1 MTAKPAQRR
10 ASPAAAPARKPASWP
25 AFLIASVVFVLCA
38 ATVMPFLPDDSFI
51 SFRYAEHLVDGYGLT
66 FNIGEAPVEAYSNFL
81 WIVVCAA
88 LYQAGLNLPAVTP
101 YAGIVLGLA
110 SLYVLWT
117 LCRRRAPRWTQQL
130 PPLVALASFGPF
142 VIYAVSGLETALF
155 AFLLLVVVKY
165 GEDVAA
171 APGWRPLAALTT
183 TGFLVSL
190 TRPEGMVVFPVV
202 LALVGWETRRKE
214 GFRRGLRA
222 IAIAAAVFVVATVAY
237 HAWRVSYFG
246 EWLPTPFL
254 SKGAEG
260 QSLASGWYKNLQRYF
275 VNWAY
280 FSPPQGY
287 VFLALLGLGV
297 AGARAASLQGV
308 RAPGDR
314 IALAVGLVLI
324 AVYAN
329 FVDWMPGM
337 RYHAPLAGVLLI
349 PTSQLHHLLPVGVWQ
364 SASTVHLKRFAA
376 LMAVLLLGSAVNLS
390 HLRVAAEK
398 LSDSGRLCYV
408 PLGEWAR
415 ATLPAGALLAIGDVG
430 AVPYYSRLRTLDI
443 HPESLTDAYISR
455 RSFSPE
461 YVMTKR
467 PDMVALSVRGVF
479 RARMDP
485 LHFEL
490 YSSADFQ
497 REYGFVGTVR
507 SQWHDDR
514 SFWVFVRRDL
524 PMTEAQLRALP
535 KGIGGH
541 VHTRF
546 DR

>member
-1 MTAKPAQRR
+1 MTVKPAQRR
-10 ASPAAAPARKPASWP
+10 ASPAATPASSSWP
-25 AFLIASVVFVLCA
+25 AFLAASVVFVLCA
-38 ATVMPFLPDDSFI
+38 AAIMPFLPDDSFI
-51 SFRYAEHLVDGYGLT
+51 SFRYAEHLVDGHGLT
-66 FNIGEAPVEAYSNFL
+66 FNIGEPPVEAYSNFL

-88 LYQAGLNLPAVTP
+88 LYRVGLNLPAATP
-101 YAGIVLGLA
+101 YAGIALGLA

-117 LCRRRAPRWTQQL
+117 LCRRRAPLWTQQL
-130 PPLVALASFGPF
+130 PPLLALASFGPF

-155 AFLLLVVVKY
+155 AFLLLLVVKL

-202 LALVGWETRRKE
+202 LALVVWETRRQE
-214 GFRRGLRA
+214 GVRRGLRS
-222 IAIAAAVFVVATVAY
+222 IAIAAAVFGVATVLY

-287 VFLALLGLGV
+287 AFLALLGLGV
-297 AGARAASLQGV
+297 AGVRLQGA

-349 PTSQLHHLLPVGVWQ
+349 PACQLHHVFPRAVWQ
-364 SASTVHLKRFAA
+364 SAHLKRFAA
-376 LMAVLLLGSAVNLS
+376 LAAVLVLGSAVNLS
-390 HLRVAAEK
+390 HLRVAVEK
-398 LSDSGRLCYV
+398 LRDSGRLCYV

-415 ATLPAGALLAIGDVG
+415 ATMPAGALLAIGDVG

-443 HPESLTDAYISR
+443 HPQSLTDAYISR
-455 RSFSPE
+455 GSFSPE

-467 PDMVALSVRGVF
+467 PDVVALSVRGVF

-485 LHFEL
+485 LHYAL
-490 YSSADFQ
+490 YQSEGFQ

-507 SQWHDDR
+507 SHWHDDR
-514 SFWVFVRRDL
+514 SFWVFVRRDI

>member
-1 MTAKPAQRR
+1 
-10 ASPAAAPARKPASWP
+10 
-25 AFLIASVVFVLCA
+25 
-38 ATVMPFLPDDSFI
+38 
-51 SFRYAEHLVDGYGLT
+51 
-66 FNIGEAPVEAYSNFL
+66 
-81 WIVVCAA
+81 
-88 LYQAGLNLPAVTP
+88 
-101 YAGIVLGLA
+101 
-110 SLYVLWT
+110 
-117 LCRRRAPRWTQQL
+117 
-130 PPLVALASFGPF
+130 
-142 VIYAVSGLETALF
+142 
-155 AFLLLVVVKY
+155 
-165 GEDVAA
+165 
-171 APGWRPLAALTT
+171 
-183 TGFLVSL
+183 
-190 TRPEGMVVFPVV
+190 VV
-202 LALVGWETRRKE
+202 LALVVWEMRQKE
-214 GFRRGLRA
+214 GFRRALRS
-222 IAIAAAVFVVATVAY
+222 IAVAAAAFTVATVLY

-287 VFLALLGLGV
+287 AFLALLGLGV
-297 AGARAASLQGV
+297 AGVRAARLQGV

-349 PTSQLHHLLPVGVWQ
+349 PSCQLHRMLPVAAWQ
-364 SASTVHLKRFAA
+364 SASAAHLKHFAA
-376 LMAVLLLGSAVNLS
+376 LAAVLVLGSGMNLS
-390 HLRVAAEK
+390 HLRVAVGK
-398 LSDSGRLCYV
+398 LRDSGRLCYV

-415 ATLPAGALLAIGDVG
+415 ATMPAGGLLAIGDVG

-443 HPESLTDAYISR
+443 HPESLTDAYPSR

-461 YVMTKR
+461 YVMAKR
-467 PDMVALSVRGVF
+467 PEMVALSVRGVF

-485 LHFEL
+485 LHFAL
-490 YSSADFQ
+490 YESEGFQ

-524 PMTEAQLRALP
+524 PMTEAELRALP

-546 DR
+546 DP